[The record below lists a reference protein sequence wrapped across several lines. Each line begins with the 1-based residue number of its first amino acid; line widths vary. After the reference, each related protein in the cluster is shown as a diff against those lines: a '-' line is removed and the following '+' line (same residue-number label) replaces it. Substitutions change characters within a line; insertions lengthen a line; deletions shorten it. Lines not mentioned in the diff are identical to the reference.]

1 MCRFPLRSMHLESLP
16 PADRPARILV
26 VDDDRARREL
36 FAKVLTHEGYSVD
49 TLAEGTGVIAHVRDH
64 PPDLV
69 LLDVM
74 LPEISGFEICGDL
87 RMMDETRLTPI
98 ILITSAFQDE
108 QSVVRGLL
116 SGADDYVVTPFR
128 LDELRAR
135 VRVQLRNRR
144 DRETLQWVKA
154 ERASLKSA
162 AMTDAL
168 TGLSNRR
175 AADAV
180 LDRALEGG
188 EPILAVLVDI
198 DHFKQIND
206 THGHAAGDG
215 IITEVAGALNV
226 CARTGDVAARYG
238 GDEFLVIVR
247 GAALAVADRIGER
260 YLAAIRKILL
270 APRQGFSN
278 GQHASES
285 ASATLSVS
293 IGIAGTTGDTRVE
306 RGVLLSEADE
316 ALYEAK
322 RLGRNRVVV
331 RAHPVTGAPIP

>member
-1 MCRFPLRSMHLESLP
+1 
-16 PADRPARILV
+16 
-26 VDDDRARREL
+26 
-36 FAKVLTHEGYSVD
+36 
-49 TLAEGTGVIAHVRDH
+49 
-64 PPDLV
+64 
-69 LLDVM
+69 M

-180 LDRALEGG
+180 LDRALEGC

-215 IITEVAGALNV
+215 IIAEVAGALNV

-247 GAALAVADRIGER
+247 GAALAVADRIGQR

-270 APRQGFSN
+270 APRQGLSN
-278 GQHASES
+278 GNRASQASES
-285 ASATLSVS
+285 ATANLSVS
-293 IGIAGTTGDTRVE
+293 IGIAGTTGDTLVE
-306 RGVLLSEADE
+306 RGVLLSGADE

-322 RLGRNRVVV
+322 RLGRDRVVI
-331 RAHPVTGAPIP
+331 RAHPVTGAHIPSPGRIP